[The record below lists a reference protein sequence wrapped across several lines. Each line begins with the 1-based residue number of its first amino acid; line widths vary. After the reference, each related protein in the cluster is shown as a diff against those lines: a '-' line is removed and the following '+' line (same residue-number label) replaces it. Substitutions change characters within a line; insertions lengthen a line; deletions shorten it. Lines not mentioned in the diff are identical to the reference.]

1 MSSNF
6 EIKQHVDQ
14 SYLKAHEGTYWHHV
28 VKNHKTEDFYKKN
41 TQKINE
47 LIKKIGISSLE
58 KADARGLTPLHVAV
72 ICGNLAGARFLL
84 NRGVKVNPQDSSQST
99 VIDYAQQFCPKLLSY
114 FPHLSES
121 KVYAILGPI
130 LKAARVPLMPG
141 DFVYKKYTEDF
152 GRVIEELYVSK
163 DLRETHGIGKV
174 SDMFENLEQHAM
186 RLGFRIKR
194 SSFDYPVRDH
204 FFRHVKSGDVLLE
217 KPNPAILDNPS
228 ITLSV
233 DRAHS
238 EAVYFGKK
246 GFALTQNPFFK
257 VGVGKTQ
264 KVAIVA
270 MEDAKNL
277 YQETNLKHLSSHLE
291 GGNVIML
298 SNTKGNP
305 IALVS
310 RDHFYSTIS
319 VHRLNKKFDD
329 LYPMMKIHVEKI
341 KQTMTDAKAF
351 KVAEQM
357 YAQGMV
363 IQEGHSGFMDHA
375 KVAALAQ
382 QESLE
387 QECNSFENFRERAI
401 QKGFI
406 QPFNKKGASIQ
417 EFKELTSKYLFQK
430 YLTRTIM
437 ARELGLEAE
446 ELCFIKPLHYHLD
459 TFIKPGPKGSAFV
472 ADFAISA
479 NLIEALLKDS
489 ESLELSEEDK
499 KHLQIY
505 LETAQKMHKEFQ
517 TLINDIHK
525 KLAKVDITPI
535 PTPGLF
541 FYEDKTSQETFNINF
556 MNAISGWSDNIKNY
570 YFITTGAEVGH
581 KAGRLLMDTFH
592 VFLDFYQPG
601 IEMYY
606 VGKDDHGKYIEP
618 MELWNKDNS
627 QSGLHC
633 FTFESATLDHKDNE
647 ARV

>member
-1 MSSNF
+1 MSLSF
-6 EIKQHVDQ
+6 EIKQYVDQ
-14 SYLKAHEGTYWHHV
+14 CYLRAQEGIYWHHV

-41 TQKINE
+41 SQKINE

-58 KADARGLTPLHVAV
+58 KADVRGLTPLHVAV
-72 ICGNLAGARFLL
+72 ICGNQAGARFLL

-99 VIDYAQQFCPKLLSY
+99 AIDYAQQFCPKLLSY
-114 FPHLSES
+114 FPHLSGS
-121 KVYAILGPI
+121 KVFEILGPI
-130 LKAARVPLMPG
+130 LKAARIPLIPG

-152 GRVIEELYVSK
+152 GRAIEELYVSK
-163 DLRETHGIGKV
+163 DLRETHGIGRV
-174 SDMFENLEQHAM
+174 RDIFENLEQHAM

-217 KPNPAILDNPS
+217 IPSPADNPS
-228 ITLSV
+228 IALSV

-238 EAVYFGKK
+238 EALYFGKK

-257 VGVGKTQ
+257 VGIGKTQ
-264 KVAIVA
+264 KVSLVA
-270 MEDAKNL
+270 LEDVKNFH
-277 YQETNLKHLSSHLE
+277 QVTHLKHVSSHLE

-298 SNTKGNP
+298 SNAKGNP

-319 VHRLNKKFDD
+319 LHRINKKFDD

-341 KQTMTDAKAF
+341 KQTMTNAKVL

-363 IQEGHSGFMDHA
+363 IQEGHSAFIEYA
-375 KVAALAQ
+375 KVVALSQ
-382 QESLE
+382 QESSE
-387 QECNSFENFRERAI
+387 QEDTSFENFRDRAI
-401 QKGFI
+401 KKGFI
-406 QPFNKKGASIQ
+406 QPFNKKGASIH

-472 ADFAISA
+472 ADFALSA
-479 NLIEALLKDS
+479 NLIDALLKND
-489 ESLELSEEDK
+489 EGLEWSEEDK
-499 KHLQIY
+499 RHLQIY
-505 LETAQKMHKEFQ
+505 LETARKMDKEFQ
-517 TLINDIHK
+517 TLIKDIHK
-525 KLAKVDITPI
+525 KLVKVDITPI

-556 MNAISGWSDNIKNY
+556 MNALSGWSKNTKNY
-570 YFITTGAEVGH
+570 YFITTGAEVGQ
-581 KAGRLLMDTFH
+581 KVGRILMDTFH

-601 IEMYY
+601 IEVYY
-606 VGKDDHGKYIEP
+606 VGKDDQGKYKEP

-633 FTFESATLDHKDNE
+633 FTFESATQDHEEKG
-647 ARV
+647 ARI